1 MKHPN
6 AAAAAGGS
14 GLSVFVVWLLG
25 HFHID
30 LSAEDGAIVAGAVA
44 SIVLYIGRNG
54 VKGVWR
60 RVWDGQDGLTIV
72 EALIVLIVAVLF
84 VVVWWVR

>member
-6 AAAAAGGS
+6 AAVAAGGS

-60 RVWDGQDGLTIV
+60 RLWEGQDGLTIV

-84 VVVWWVR
+84 VIVWWVR